1 MIFDEGTL
9 RRLNA
14 LSLVANKVRTGAL
27 PGDRRSHKKGNSIE
41 FADYRD
47 YVPGD
52 DLRRLDWRVYARLER
67 PYIKLFEDEQDLSV
81 HILIDSSASM
91 DWGEAETNKFDY
103 GRRVAAGLAT
113 IGLATGDNVTITM
126 LKQPGGAQEASSLGA
141 SYGPVRGQ
149 AHQLR
154 VLNFLELQPSGGHTV
169 LDHAMRSYAHRRT
182 RPGLAFVV
190 SDLFAPDGF
199 EEGLSHL
206 RARGHEV
213 AVLHTLHPEEL
224 DPPLAGDVRLVDI
237 ETGDRQSVS
246 LDGGLRNIYRERV
259 EGWQQEIRAYCRNRD
274 MHYIDIDTSEPWDK
288 LVLYRL
294 RREGL
299 VR

>member
-1 MIFDEGTL
+1 MIFDEATL

-14 LSLVANKVRTGAL
+14 LSLVANKVRTGAM
-27 PGDRRSHKKGNSIE
+27 PGDRRTPKKGNSIE

-91 DWGEAETNKFDY
+91 NWGEGPTNKFDY
-103 GRRVAAGLAT
+103 ARRVAAALAT
-113 IGLATGDNVTITM
+113 IGLATGDQITVTM
-126 LKQPGGAQEASSLGA
+126 LKYGTDPASLRSSGV
-141 SYGPVRGQ
+141 SYGPVRGR

-154 VLNFLELQPSGGHTV
+154 FFNFLELQETEGHTA
-169 LDHAMRSYAHRRT
+169 LDHALRGYAHNRT
-182 RPGLAFVV
+182 RAGLVFLL

-199 EEGLSHL
+199 EDGLSQL
-206 RARGHEV
+206 RARGHQV
-213 AVLHTLHPEEL
+213 AVLHTLNPEEL
-224 DPPLAGDVRLVDI
+224 DPPLAGDVRLVDV

-246 LDGGLRNIYRERV
+246 LDGGLRGIYRERV
-259 EGWQQEIRAYCRNRD
+259 NEWRQQIRAYCRNRD
-274 MHYIDIDTSEPWDK
+274 MHYIDIDTAEAWDK

-294 RREGL
+294 RRQGL